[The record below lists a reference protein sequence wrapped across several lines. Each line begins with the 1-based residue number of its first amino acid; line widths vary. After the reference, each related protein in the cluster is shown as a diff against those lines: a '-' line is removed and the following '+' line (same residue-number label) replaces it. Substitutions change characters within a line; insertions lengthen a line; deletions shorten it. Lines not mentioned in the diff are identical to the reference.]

1 MKVWSTG
8 ETKGGREVK
17 KGIIEVGGGGEEKTV
32 KL

>member
-17 KGIIEVGGGGEEKTV
+17 KGIIEVGGGGGRKDS
-32 KL
+32 